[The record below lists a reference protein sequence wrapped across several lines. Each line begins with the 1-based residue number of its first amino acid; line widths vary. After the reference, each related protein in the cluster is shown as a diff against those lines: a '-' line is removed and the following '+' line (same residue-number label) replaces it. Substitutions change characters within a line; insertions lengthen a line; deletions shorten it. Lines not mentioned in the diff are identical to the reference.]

1 MSTLKRYEFICK
13 GKRSHFLDATSED
26 AARSF
31 FAENRFTSTME
42 IIDVI
47 EVPMPTP
54 LDSSGINMKLEGFE
68 RANIEIKPTS
78 QEIAALAASGEKI
91 GY

>member
-31 FAENRFTSTME
+31 FAENRFTSSME

-54 LDSSGINMKLEGFE
+54 ITSGINMKLEGFE
-68 RANIEIKPTS
+68 RTNTEIKPTS
-78 QEIAALAASGEKI
+78 QEIAALAASSEKI

>member
-31 FAENRFTSTME
+31 FAENRFTSSME

-54 LDSSGINMKLEGFE
+54 LTSGISMKLEGFE
-68 RANIEIKPTS
+68 RTNTEIKPTS
-78 QEIAALAASGEKI
+78 QEIAALAASSEKI